1 MSLTAFLK
9 GNTVEIENIKV
20 VVSDRFVEKDKPIE
34 WELRNL
40 KEEVVSEIRNKSYI
54 YNNSGRKKE
63 KEFDSML
70 FTYKLCAESVVYPD
84 LKNDELQSSYGVKNP
99 VDLLKVMLYA
109 GEFAKLSNA
118 VTEMNENLSENLQDN
133 IDEVKN

>member
-20 VVSDRFVEKDKPIE
+20 VVSDRFTENGKPIE

-40 KEEVVSEIRNKSYI
+40 KEDIVSEIRNKSYI
-54 YNNSGRKKE
+54 YNNGGRKKE

-109 GEFAKLSNA
+109 GEFTRLSNA
-118 VTEMNENLSENLQDN
+118 VTEINENLSENLQDN